1 MPPSREFVWRED
13 KSSYFSCNE
22 LTSELVKEFWKST
35 VYTKEVSIGNQ
46 GKEMKSH
53 TRKKNIL
60 LAPASSAAAMSR
72 GWGTAAT
79 REVEEEHMDD
89 DLYLS

>member
-53 TRKKNIL
+53 TRKYIYISYWPQLPLQQQCPEAGEQQLQEK
-60 LAPASSAAAMSR
+60 
-72 GWGTAAT
+72 
-79 REVEEEHMDD
+79 
-89 DLYLS
+89 